1 MAIKNE
7 EKGYFK
13 KGQSGNPKGRP
24 KKWVSTLTDSG
35 YKMSEVR
42 DCILVMMAMN
52 MEELKD
58 AFENPNATALEKTV
72 AGAIKKSITKGSL
85 YSMETLMDR
94 VFGKPKETIDSNIN
108 QTIRANYGSETLH
121 ATQEPTKDT
130 QGDKGDVL

>member
-1 MAIKNE
+1 MANE
-7 EKGYFK
+7 DNLIPFK

-42 DCILVMMAMN
+42 DCILAMMAMN

-72 AGAIKKSITKGSL
+72 AGAIRKSITKGSL

-94 VFGKPKETIDSNIN
+94 VFGKPKETVDSHVEI
-108 QTIRANYGSETLH
+108 
-121 ATQEPTKDT
+121 KDT
-130 QGDKGDVL
+130 THTTEWGT

>member
-1 MAIKNE
+1 MAKKKKDGRDNLIP
-7 EKGYFK
+7 YK

-42 DCILVMMAMN
+42 DCILAMMAMN

-58 AFENPNATALEKTV
+58 AFDNPNATALEKTV
-72 AGAIKKSITKGSL
+72 AGAIRRSISRGSL

-94 VFGKPKETIDSNIN
+94 VFGKPKETVDSAI
-108 QTIRANYGSETLH
+108 EF
-121 ATQEPTKDT
+121 KDT
-130 QGDKGDVL
+130 THTTTWGV